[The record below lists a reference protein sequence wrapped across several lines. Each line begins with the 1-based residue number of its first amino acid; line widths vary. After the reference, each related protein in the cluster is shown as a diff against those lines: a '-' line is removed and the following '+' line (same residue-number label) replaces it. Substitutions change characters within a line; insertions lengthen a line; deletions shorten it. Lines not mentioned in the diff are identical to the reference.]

1 MHSKNSEV
9 NKLLKF
15 VKALN
20 KNWEE
25 KRKVVIATIINTV
38 GSTYRQTGAKS
49 IFYEDGSYE
58 GVLSGGCVEGDIYA
72 HCQDVFQTGEP
83 KHIFY
88 NLEDDDPIFGFGVG
102 CDGGMEIFLQIFD
115 PITQSEEAKNLLD
128 IYSFSLNSPTEY
140 CVLTILESEDEAY
153 FSPGELNLLNNDAV
167 RIIQSKNNEKFLVTN
182 IEGEFC
188 HNNILTFYA
197 EAEHFE
203 KLIEVNCFVE
213 IIKPISQL
221 IILGAGHDAIPLADQ
236 AKNLNWYVK
245 VVDHRPGYI
254 EGNYFSNAD
263 QRFLYSNKNDLEKIS
278 FEGDVAVVVMSHHFE
293 KDKMYLE
300 HLFKHNINYLGI
312 LGSRKRTEKLLN
324 ALNFSEK
331 RDDIHYPV
339 GLDIGAEG
347 PEEIALSI
355 LAEILKVKNGKTA
368 TSLLNKV
375 GAIHT

>member
-153 FSPGELNLLNNDAV
+153 FSPGELNILNNDAA
-167 RIIQSKNNEKFLVTN
+167 RAIQSRNNEKFLVTN
-182 IEGEFC
+182 IEGEFS

-203 KLIEVNCFVE
+203 KLI
-213 IIKPISQL
+213 
-221 IILGAGHDAIPLADQ
+221 
-236 AKNLNWYVK
+236 
-245 VVDHRPGYI
+245 
-254 EGNYFSNAD
+254 
-263 QRFLYSNKNDLEKIS
+263 
-278 FEGDVAVVVMSHHFE
+278 
-293 KDKMYLE
+293 
-300 HLFKHNINYLGI
+300 
-312 LGSRKRTEKLLN
+312 
-324 ALNFSEK
+324 
-331 RDDIHYPV
+331 
-339 GLDIGAEG
+339 
-347 PEEIALSI
+347 
-355 LAEILKVKNGKTA
+355 
-368 TSLLNKV
+368 
-375 GAIHT
+375 